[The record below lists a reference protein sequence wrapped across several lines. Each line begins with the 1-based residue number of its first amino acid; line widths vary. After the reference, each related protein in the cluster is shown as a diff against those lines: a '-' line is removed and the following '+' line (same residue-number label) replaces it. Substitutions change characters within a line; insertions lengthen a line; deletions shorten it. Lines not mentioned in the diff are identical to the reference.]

1 MFQLADTR
9 RRAGSSA
16 MDNTPFARWKKAL
29 PSLPFSKSIDSDD
42 RKASTGDEIILPSKK
57 KKGINI
63 YFFINFYFVLF
74 LYFLIKCNFQVES
87 LRKSLEWL

>member
-29 PSLPFSKSIDSDD
+29 PSLPLSKSIDSDD
-42 RKASTGDEIILPSKK
+42 RKIINGDETVEPQKTAKK
-57 KKGINI
+57 RGK
-63 YFFINFYFVLF
+63 F
-74 LYFLIKCNFQVES
+74 S
-87 LRKSLEWL
+87 